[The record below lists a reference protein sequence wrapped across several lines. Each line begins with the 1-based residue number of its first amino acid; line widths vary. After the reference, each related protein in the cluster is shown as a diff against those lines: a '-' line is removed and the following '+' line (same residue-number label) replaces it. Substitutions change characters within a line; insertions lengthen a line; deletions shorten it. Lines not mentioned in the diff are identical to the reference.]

1 MSKQIKNN
9 TDIRALSSGELKA
22 LLCRELDRKRID
34 HDRVQQLLTVLR
46 ERDEMGTAQIPEQI
60 ARKWQTLQQEKI
72 VPDRNS
78 VWRKG
83 RRAVGIAAVL
93 VLVFTLTLMV
103 PRALG
108 AENVFSVLGRWTD
121 DFFSFVA
128 PGEPAATEQE
138 YVFRT
143 DNPELQQVYDAV
155 TAVGITY
162 PVVPTWLPE
171 GYKLKALNTL
181 ELSSGH
187 MVSVQFQGSSGSVRL
202 LYNTRTGV
210 SSAYH
215 KDEGSPT
222 IYEYC
227 GVTYY
232 LTTNNGKCFA
242 VWSVDGVEC
251 CIYAPQQ
258 ETLYSLIRS
267 IRSEVR

>member
-9 TDIRALSSGELKA
+9 TDIRALSTGELKA

-34 HDRVQQLLTVLR
+34 HDQVQQLLAVLR

-72 VPDRNS
+72 VPDRNA

-83 RRAVGIAAVL
+83 RRAVRIAAVL

-171 GYKLKALNTL
+171 GYKLKTL
-181 ELSSGH
+181 ESPKTSTGYIVTADFHSETSNILFSCIIRPGPSGK
-187 MVSVQFQGSSGSVRL
+187 FC
-202 LYNTRTGV
+202 
-210 SSAYH
+210 
-215 KDEGSPT
+215 KDEGEPVMF
-222 IYEYC
+222 EYN
-227 GVTYY
+227 GVVYY
-232 LTTNNGKCFA
+232 LMTNAGKHIA
-242 VWSVDGVEC
+242 VWSLDDLEC
-251 CIYAPQQ
+251 VIVAPDQK
-258 ETLYSLIRS
+258 TLYSLVRS
-267 IRSEVR
+267 IHLEV

>member
-9 TDIRALSSGELKA
+9 TDIRALSTGELKA

-34 HDRVQQLLTVLR
+34 HDQVQQLLTVLR

-72 VPDRNS
+72 VSDRNA

-83 RRAVGIAAVL
+83 RRAVRIAAVL

-162 PVVPTWLPE
+162 PVVPTWLPDGYALKE
-171 GYKLKALNTL
+171 FYSKETGSGYKVTAVFKSVGDYII
-181 ELSSGH
+181 LSYDTERSG
-187 MVSVQFQGSSGSVRL
+187 VAKYF
-202 LYNTRTGV
+202 
-210 SSAYH
+210 
-215 KDEGSPT
+215 KDPGSPVLYECGGVVYYVITNAGT
-222 IYEYC
+222 IY
-227 GVTYY
+227 
-232 LTTNNGKCFA
+232 A
-242 VWSVDGVEC
+242 VWTQGNMEH
-251 CIYAPQQ
+251 CIQAPDQ
-258 ETLYSLIRS
+258 ETLYRLIRS
-267 IRSEVR
+267 IHMEVQ

>member
-9 TDIRALSSGELKA
+9 TDIRALSTGELKA

-34 HDRVQQLLTVLR
+34 HDQVQQLLTVLR

-72 VPDRNS
+72 VPDRNA

-83 RRAVGIAAVL
+83 RRAVRIAAVL
-93 VLVFTLTLMV
+93 ALVFTLTLMV

-171 GYKLKALNTL
+171 GYKLKTL
-181 ELSSGH
+181 QTPKESSGGIVAADLH
-187 MVSVQFQGSSGSVRL
+187 SETGNIVLFCNTHPGPSGKF
-202 LYNTRTGV
+202 Y
-210 SSAYH
+210 
-215 KDEGSPT
+215 KDEGDPVLF
-222 IYEYC
+222 EC
-227 GVTYY
+227 NGVVYY
-232 LTTNNGKCFA
+232 IMTNAGRHLA
-242 VWSVDGVEC
+242 VWSVDGIEC
-251 CIYAPQQ
+251 AIIAPDQ
-258 ETLYSLIRS
+258 ETLYCLIRS
-267 IRSEVR
+267 IHPEV